1 MAFDYPVSLDVRGR
15 RCAVVG
21 GGGLAEDRVAGL
33 LQAGADVT
41 VIAATVST
49 ALAELAAAGRLTH
62 LARDYRPGDLEGVF
76 LAIGATGDPE
86 LNAVLW
92 AEADER
98 SVLLNAMDDNPHCHF
113 ALPSVLR
120 RGALAV
126 TVSTGGRSPALA
138 RRIRRDLDGLI
149 GPEYGE
155 LVEVVA
161 EVRSELQRS
170 RRAGTGEVPS
180 DFDTWARRWRDA
192 VAGDLPALVRQGRHD
207 EVQAVVRRALT
218 TDKEAVA

>member
-21 GGGLAEDRVAGL
+21 GGGLAEERVAGL
-33 LQAGADVT
+33 LEAGAAVT
-41 VIAATVST
+41 VIAATVGPGV
-49 ALAELAAAGRLTH
+49 AELAAAGRLTH
-62 LARDYRPGDLEGVF
+62 LARGYRPGDLEGMF
-76 LAIGATGDPE
+76 LAVGAAGDPG
-86 LNAVLW
+86 LNASLW
-92 AEADER
+92 AEANER
-98 SVLLNAMDDNPHCHF
+98 GVLLNAMDDNPHCHF

-138 RRIRRDLDGLI
+138 RRIRRQLEGVI

-161 EVRSELQRS
+161 EVRSELQRR
-170 RRAGTGEVPS
+170 RRAGTGEVPA
-180 DFDTWARRWRDA
+180 DFDTWARRWREA
-192 VAGDLPALVRQGRHD
+192 VAGDLPALVRQGRRD
-207 EVQAVVRRALT
+207 EVKAVLVRAMT
-218 TDKEAVA
+218 KEAVA